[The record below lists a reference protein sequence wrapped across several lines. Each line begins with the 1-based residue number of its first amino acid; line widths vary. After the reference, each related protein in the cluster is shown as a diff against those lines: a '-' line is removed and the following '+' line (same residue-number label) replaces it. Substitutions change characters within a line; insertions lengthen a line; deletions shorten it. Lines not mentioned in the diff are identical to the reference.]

1 MRLTYE
7 MCVEGYSLTDEELL
21 KADVFIT
28 QIGDIKLDFSNN
40 ILFPRHAL
48 RGKFVKST
56 RYSGKIGDEYDLCVF
71 QDSNNRIPN
80 WHCYS
85 NEWLQFYCCIK
96 DALTSIVD
104 AMEKLHDM
112 NDGVVINFNEQCE
125 VMLRAMIDPA
135 KLIHTIIYSSNVK
148 QCIYGMLVVP
158 SVYRKCGDQYL
169 FYCTYRRV
177 SYNGTKTQAIVQ
189 CDKIHF
195 ATQYNNALS
204 KRVCHTEQQAYVG
217 IKIVNM
223 SYMHYW
229 LAKDHSGSIYNMTQ
243 QYFGYVDIEKN
254 CANCI
259 HEDNETKK
267 KEVLANT
274 YLQVKDIKVALGKKN
289 DKNWVDMD
297 IIFYSYNENY
307 RKSYFN
313 HNFLIHN
320 YLVMR
325 CVFKDKNGKICK
337 QTYEDT
343 TSIAKMCDALYS
355 VLTFHVASAEM
366 VGFEYQLKDQS
377 CKEEYKDTFYVLS
390 PDWLIKSNDIKHERE
405 ATRLLGHP
413 LPKLDDVKE
422 EEKEVG
428 SSYPRYDLATVFQ
441 NFFANVDVRKS
452 CMLFYRALTLQ
463 ETHKEQSFMNL
474 YQCLLDYID
483 ENFKKIDGKKFEFG
497 LKVLFKCQQSKDT
510 LTSQE
515 KDIQK
520 ELCKEC
526 FGGIFYRTWDTR
538 EKDLDEFIQNIDKK
552 IQEIVPNI
560 ANIRNAIAHGREIP
574 KLDYDFDIYY
584 ACLCKITYYAML
596 RDLGI
601 LHQTAMEFLQI
612 VSW

>member
-1 MRLTYE
+1 MQFD
-7 MCVEGYSLTDEELL
+7 TDKVLVNDYIVASEDLL

-48 RGKFVKST
+48 RGRFVKST

-96 DALTSIVD
+96 DTLTSIVV
-104 AMEKLHDM
+104 AMKKLHDG
-112 NDGVVINFNEQCE
+112 NYEAVTNFSEQCA

-135 KLIHTIIYSSNVK
+135 KLIHTIICSSNVK
-148 QCIYGMLVVP
+148 QCMYGMLIVP
-158 SVYRKCGDQYL
+158 SVYGDDVVKYL

-177 SYNGTKTQAIVQ
+177 SYNSTETQAIVQ
-189 CDKIHF
+189 CDKVHVTICWSNSGVPKIV
-195 ATQYNNALS
+195 YP
-204 KRVCHTEQQAYVG
+204 TEQQECIG

-223 SYMHYW
+223 SYMHHW
-229 LAKDHSGSIYNMTQ
+229 LSKTPRAQYEMMY
-243 QYFGYVDIEKN
+243 QYFGYVKIEKN
-254 CANCI
+254 CTCANCI

-274 YLQVKDIKVALGKKN
+274 YLQVKDIKVASGKKN

-297 IIFYSYNENY
+297 VKFYSYNPREK
-307 RKSYFN
+307 RWYFVPTLN
-313 HNFLIHN
+313 IHN
-320 YLVMR
+320 MLIVH
-325 CVFKDKNGKICK
+325 CIFKDKNGKICK

-343 TSIAKMCDALYS
+343 TRIAKMCDALYS

-377 CKEEYKDTFYVLS
+377 CKDTFNVLS
-390 PDWLIKSNDIKHERE
+390 PDFLIKSNDIQHERE

-422 EEKEVG
+422 EEKESG
-428 SSYPRYDLATVFQ
+428 SSYPRYDLAIVFE
-441 NFFANVDVRKS
+441 NFFANVDVRKN

-463 ETHKEQSFMNL
+463 EIYKEKSFMNL

-483 ENFKKIDGKKFEFG
+483 ENFSKIDGKKFEFG

-515 KDIQK
+515 KEMQK

-526 FGGIFYRTWDTR
+526 FEVMFYKTWDTR
-538 EKDLDEFIQNIDKK
+538 EEDLDEFIQNIDIK
-552 IQEIVPNI
+552 IKHI
-560 ANIRNAIAHGREIP
+560 AEDIADIRNAIAHGREIP

-596 RDLGI
+596 RNLGI
-601 LHQTAMEFLQI
+601 LHNIAMRFLPI
-612 VSW
+612 VRW